1 MSESHDTH
9 LASHLCLLHP
19 HLLSLEDGEKTDKCS
34 PEFLRKIRWMRAGWC
49 TVGWVGGAQEFVLL
63 ADVLL
68 EELEQAHRVDD
79 LILQR
84 CSSVLLSMANIAS
97 VGSNSRIA
105 LMSSPVEKPLPG
117 GVGQPHPILLA
128 REAEAAEARNMG
140 LAAQRI
146 G

>member
-1 MSESHDTH
+1 MYEREIKGACRYQRKMRT
-9 LASHLCLLHP
+9 AEVWPVYCWM
-19 HLLSLEDGEKTDKCS
+19 TY
-34 PEFLRKIRWMRAGWC
+34 LRKIRWMRAGWC

-63 ADVLL
+63 ANVLL

-97 VGSNSRIA
+97 VGSNSRNSRIA